1 MAIAAAQKIMFIS
14 DNSRI
19 AMPIKTSIT
28 PFGLEIDEEFL
39 NLHSLSLMR
48 KAINSTR
55 STNFIRSELLRF
67 MKQNGYPF
75 LTIIDLKID
84 TGLGKDIDPDQM
96 KILRTIL
103 ISYIILSKGNGF
115 ENLKA
120 NIILLGTNSQQHEI
134 TRIENSPKLIL
145 ELLATKDESINAF
158 INELKTDSAKFS
170 KLFFIKGLNSEIHS
184 DEIKLK
190 LTNYIQAIKARENLT
205 KQPDPVSEA
214 PKHDA
219 EEHEIPSLIYRI
231 DDINLY
237 SDGEII
243 KDEKSEFSS
252 LNKNEFYILGHWTN
266 KTQLELTKK
275 IIRVVKNGITK
286 DKKFASDDKISI
298 ILNDSCFVD
307 AATTASIAQLLVR
320 DLSDYKNI
328 VFKVSQKNME
338 ILQGSAGA
346 QMIKKY
352 LQPENQ

>member
-1 MAIAAAQKIMFIS
+1 MPVTSSQKIMLIS

-19 AMPIKTSIT
+19 SMPIKTSIT

-48 KAINSTR
+48 KAINSTK

-67 MKQNGYPF
+67 IKQNGYPF
-75 LTIIDLKID
+75 LTIIDYKID
-84 TGLGKDIDPDQM
+84 TGLGADIDPDKM

-120 NIILLGTNSQQHEI
+120 NIILLGTNSQQQEI
-134 TRIENSPKLIL
+134 LKIETNPHLIL
-145 ELLATKDESINAF
+145 GLLATKDESINAF
-158 INELKTDSAKFS
+158 ITELKKDMAKFS
-170 KLFFIKGLNSEIHS
+170 KLFYIKGLNTEIRS
-184 DEIKLK
+184 DEIVLK
-190 LTNYIQAIKARENLT
+190 LTAYIQTIKARENLT
-205 KQPDPVSEA
+205 KPSTPESDA

-219 EEHEIPSLIYRI
+219 EDHDTPRLIFRI
-231 DDINLY
+231 DDNNVF

-243 KDEKSEFSS
+243 SDEKSEFNN
-252 LNKNEFYILGHWTN
+252 LNKNEFYVLGHWTN
-266 KTQLELTKK
+266 KTQLDLTKK
-275 IIRVVKNGITK
+275 IIKVVNSGVTRERKFDAEEKIIINLNGNC
-286 DKKFASDDKISI
+286 S
-298 ILNDSCFVD
+298 VD

-320 DLSDYKNI
+320 DLSGYKNI
-328 VFKVSQKNME
+328 IFKVSQKNME
-338 ILQGSAGA
+338 ILQNSAGA